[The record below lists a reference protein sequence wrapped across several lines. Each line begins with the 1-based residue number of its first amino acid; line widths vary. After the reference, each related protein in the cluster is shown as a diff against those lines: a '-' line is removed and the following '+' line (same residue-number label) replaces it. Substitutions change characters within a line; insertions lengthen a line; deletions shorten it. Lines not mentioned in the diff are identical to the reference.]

1 MIHAKICLNIFQH
14 SLRKYKR
21 IHWDSRKKNKKRIS
35 FQNYVRDEDKDIPRT
50 WKIKSILKL
59 TGCICENDKLIFITI
74 YYIINFRDDKKTLL
88 LNTYEKLMKKSIL

>member
-1 MIHAKICLNIFQH
+1 MLKYVWIFFNILLENIKEYTEIPEKKELVFKIMCVD
-14 SLRKYKR
+14 K
-21 IHWDSRKKNKKRIS
+21 
-35 FQNYVRDEDKDIPRT
+35 DKDISIT

-88 LNTYEKLMKKSIL
+88 LNTYEKLMKKSTL